1 MLMLKTINPMKKLFF
16 ISLLILSSNIYAQRK
31 IALQH
36 NGNTSKYGGTNPL
49 TDAYND
55 AQNGDTIYVTG
66 GLFAIP
72 TIQKKICLIG
82 TGYFT
87 DSLTATGRS
96 QINGINIGAGATGT
110 VITGLYIA
118 GNLNINSNDIIDSL
132 FIFRNQIIGDISY
145 PGGNVDKADSL
156 KSKDVII
163 AENRVNTISCE
174 NVKNIRVFNNIAKGI
189 YGAKNGWIRNNIL
202 LGDSYGCVN
211 NSKESLFENNFFIT
225 GWNWAIYNNT
235 FLNNVFSNNPTTD
248 LNNTFVGNYPN
259 QNTNNVFVN
268 YIDANPHNYLNNFH
282 LQNPS
287 NYPANNATEI
297 GIYGGSFPFKEGSLP
312 TNPHISSKNIATQ
325 TNSNGDLSIQIE
337 INAQN
342 N

>member
-1 MLMLKTINPMKKLFF
+1 MKKILF
-16 ISLLILSSNIYAQRK
+16 ISLLILSCNIYAQRR

-36 NGNTSKYGGTNPL
+36 NGNTSIYGGTNPL

-66 GLFAIP
+66 GLFSIP

-82 TGYFT
+82 TGYFN

-96 QINGINIGAGATGT
+96 QINGINIGPGASGT
-110 VITGLYIA
+110 VITGVYIS
-118 GNLNINSNDIIDSL
+118 GNLYVDGHAKIDSL
-132 FIFRNQIIGDISY
+132 FIFRNQITGDFGY

-156 KSKDVII
+156 KSKDVVF
-163 AENRVNTISCE
+163 AENRVNSIGCE
-174 NVKNIRVFNNIAKGI
+174 NVNNIKVFNNIAKGI
-189 YGAKNGWIRNNIL
+189 IGAKNGWIRNNVL
-202 LGDSYGCVN
+202 LGVWYGCIH
-211 NSKESLFENNFFIT
+211 SSCKESLFENNFLIT
-225 GWNWAIYNNT
+225 GWYYAIYNNT
-235 FLNNVFSNNPTTD
+235 FINNVFSNDPTTD
-248 LNNTFVGNYPN
+248 LNNTFVSNYPN
-259 QNTNNVFVN
+259 QNINTVFVN

-287 NYPANNATEI
+287 SYPANNATEI
-297 GIYGGSFPFKEGSLP
+297 GIYGGFYPFKEGSLP

-337 INAQN
+337 VSAQN